1 VAAAVSIAAEPVAF
15 CGPARQMRAR
25 YLPARAKEA
34 AMTSPD
40 TAAHPNELLT
50 PWYVDRDLP
59 DFSRLEATHFA
70 PALDEA
76 MAAHLAEID
85 ALTAN
90 PAAPTFANTIEQL
103 ERAGL
108 AFTRNA
114 AVFWILASADTTPA
128 LQELERALSP
138 KFAAHFDKITSNRA
152 LFDRVEA
159 VWTARDTA
167 GLDDEQL
174 RVLERTYENFVR
186 SGANLEGDDR
196 ARMSAIKQ
204 RLAELGTTFSQNV
217 LADEAGFMLELKD
230 DADLSGLPEGL
241 IQAMAAAAEERD
253 TDAPYVVTLSRSL
266 IEPFLMFSERRDL
279 REKAYAAWISRGDN
293 GTKTDNNEII
303 AETLSLRKEFAD
315 LLDFATYADYRLA
328 NTMAETPE
336 NVRELLEAVWPHAVK
351 RAGEERKSLEAAAR
365 AAGQNIEI
373 EGWDW
378 RYWAER
384 VRRQNYNLDET
395 EVKNYLS
402 LDAVIAAAFAVA
414 NRLFGLTFER
424 RGDIKAYHP
433 DVRAFAV
440 NNRDG
445 KTIGLFLGDY
455 FARPSKRS
463 GAWMT
468 AFRGQHHLD
477 GETTPIILNVMN
489 FAKPAPGKAA
499 LLSFDDARTLFHEF
513 GHALH
518 GLLSDVT
525 YPSLSGTSVERD
537 FVELPSQLYEHWLY
551 EPAILKEFARH
562 HETGEAMPDA
572 LIDKL
577 KAAENFNQGFQTVEY
592 LACALVDMALHS
604 PAYDSCETPAT
615 FEKRILTDI
624 HMPREIAMRHRPPH
638 FLHVFAGSG
647 YAAGYYSYM
656 WSEVLDADAF
666 QAFLD
671 EGDIFAT
678 KTAEKLHRF
687 IYGAGGK
694 RRGRDAYI
702 AFRGQ
707 LPSVEGLLRQ
717 RGLAD
722 VA

>member
-1 VAAAVSIAAEPVAF
+1 
-15 CGPARQMRAR
+15 
-25 YLPARAKEA
+25 
-34 AMTSPD
+34 MTTSD
-40 TAAHPNELLT
+40 TASPTNELLT
-50 PWYVDRDLP
+50 AWYLDRDLP
-59 DFSRLEATHFA
+59 DFPNLDPAHFA
-70 PALDEA
+70 TALDQG

-85 ALTAN
+85 AITAEK
-90 PAAPTFANTIEQL
+90 AAPTFENTIEPL

-108 AFTRNA
+108 ALARNG
-114 AVFWILASADTTPA
+114 AVFWIIASANTNPA
-128 LQELERALSP
+128 LQELERDLSP

-159 VWTARDTA
+159 VWNSRDTA
-167 GLDDEQL
+167 ALNDEQL

-186 SGANLEGDDR
+186 SGANLEGADR
-196 ARMSAIKQ
+196 ERMSAIKQ

-217 LADEAGFMLELKD
+217 LADEAAFMLELTEE
-230 DADLSGLPEGL
+230 ADLAGLSDGL
-241 IQAMAAAAEERD
+241 RQAMAAAAEERD

-266 IEPFLMFSERRDL
+266 IEPFLRFSERRDL
-279 REKAYAAWISRGDN
+279 REKAYSAWTNRCDN
-293 GTKTDNNEII
+293 ATETDNNEII
-303 AETLSLRKEFAD
+303 AETLALRQEFAT
-315 LLDFATYADYRLA
+315 LLGFDTYADYRLA
-328 NTMAETPE
+328 NTMAETPQ
-336 NVRELLEAVWPHAVK
+336 NVQDLLETVWPHAVK
-351 RAGEERKSLEAAAR
+351 RATEERDTLAAEAHR
-365 AAGQNIEI
+365 AGQNIQI

-384 VRRQNYNLDET
+384 VRRASYDLDEA
-395 EVKNYLS
+395 EIKNYLS

-414 NRLFGLTFER
+414 NRLFGLTFEPR
-424 RGDIKAYHP
+424 AGLPAYHP
-433 DVRAFAV
+433 DVRAFTV
-440 NNRDG
+440 KDRDG
-445 KTIGLFLGDY
+445 KTVGLFLGDY
-455 FARPSKRS
+455 FARASKRS

-468 AFRGQHHLD
+468 AFRGQQRLD

-489 FAKPAPGKAA
+489 FAKPAPGTPA

-513 GHALH
+513 GHGLH
-518 GLLSDVT
+518 GLLSGVT

-551 EPAILKEFARH
+551 EPAVLKEFARH
-562 HETGEAMPDA
+562 HETGEPMPDA
-572 LIDKL
+572 LIEKL

-592 LACALVDMALHS
+592 LACALVDMGLHS
-604 PAYDSCETPAT
+604 PAYDQSETPAA
-615 FEKRILTDI
+615 FEKRMLADI
-624 HMPREIAMRHRPPH
+624 AMPREIAMRHRPPH

-671 EGDIFAT
+671 QGDIFDKA
-678 KTAEKLHRF
+678 TAEKLHRYV
-687 IYGAGGK
+687 YGAGGK

-707 LPSVEGLLRQ
+707 LPSVDGLLRQ
-717 RGLAD
+717 RGLAN